1 VSQIVNYQE
10 AEREIQ
16 EQPRA
21 RSGLL
26 RRLWEGLG
34 IPKLLDQL
42 GIGKYS
48 GLSADALLFVYALF
62 GAANARSIQHLVA
75 LAGKDILLQKLLPE
89 LERLNDKV
97 LRYLLKRIDPDTYQ
111 AFQGEIIRAL
121 QEDPRMASRPDGI
134 VAGDDTIECKSG
146 AKMPGIQVLFKASEG
161 RYGLA
166 YAIPSTHYADDEKN
180 YPLLFDIR
188 RRSEAEEKAIAQE
201 QQRRARALSFSKIR

>member
-161 RYGLA
+161 R
-166 YAIPSTHYADDEKN
+166 
-180 YPLLFDIR
+180 
-188 RRSEAEEKAIAQE
+188 
-201 QQRRARALSFSKIR
+201 